1 MHYSSSYAQ
10 TWRSGS
16 KLYIDEADPALRP
29 RYRTECWLEAC
40 LSRER
45 ICSLEEHPTF
55 SPLSHT
61 IHLPSITLS
70 PSGLDLAEDMWV
82 KRLARA
88 LGNGFLFL
96 AFQNHVLTTR
106 SGRYD
111 ARADIQSRGDALIV
125 SDRDRREVC

>member
-1 MHYSSSYAQ
+1 ML
-10 TWRSGS
+10 SGS

-45 ICSLEEHPTF
+45 ICPVEEHPAF
-55 SPLSHT
+55 SPLPHT
-61 IHLPSITLS
+61 IHLSGVTLS

-88 LGNGFLFL
+88 LGNGFPSLVFC
-96 AFQNHVLTTR
+96 TM
-106 SGRYD
+106 
-111 ARADIQSRGDALIV
+111 
-125 SDRDRREVC
+125 C